1 MKIASLIKIKSF
13 SQNIIIPDDKTLEIR
28 LEIPGNFE
36 CHVDKTV
43 IGDKTKIIFK
53 GNKKPDKS
61 PKNPEDNLVN
71 LREFNDFE
79 VNIDLPVEEFQI
91 SSPDPKEGYPK
102 KINGIYIIQYE
113 LASKGKEISL
123 NADDV

>member
-1 MKIASLIKIKSF
+1 M
-13 SQNIIIPDDKTLEIR
+13 
-28 LEIPGNFE
+28 
-36 CHVDKTV
+36 
-43 IGDKTKIIFK
+43 
-53 GNKKPDKS
+53 
-61 PKNPEDNLVN
+61 VN